1 MLSQFAYSKC
11 VDLVHSK
18 ARLSAIQ
25 VVEINPAY
33 SSLIGMIKFMS
44 LYGLNSGIA
53 AALVLARRSLRLS
66 ERLPRACNA
75 LISPV
80 DDNKH
85 VWTYWARISKLLKGC
100 HRHSYFEMKVRVG
113 VKPNNQSS
121 ARIYQAPGETS
132 GVLSSSKRK
141 LLGKSSD
148 TPVNLSG
155 TSALTVT
162 SA

>member
-1 MLSQFAYSKC
+1 MLSQFTYSKFA
-11 VDLVHSK
+11 DLVHSK

-44 LYGLNSGIA
+44 LYGLNSGTA

-121 ARIYQAPGETS
+121 A
-132 GVLSSSKRK
+132 SKRK

-155 TSALTVT
+155 TSALGVT
-162 SA
+162 TT